1 MMRFAVA
8 VVCQKAQSMW
18 LHFILGFSILLPV
31 HLVLNDAVSEQ
42 YIVMVNLILGVF
54 IAVSLNHVLKGI
66 FDQDFL
72 RMHLMMARKKVVP
85 FVAMVMAAFFL
96 LQSLPLGCLV
106 FAVSGA
112 NGYILLLL
120 YLGLLHAVMYAQSIY
135 YILLPECSSLWVS
148 VLVFPLLLPMT
159 MMFAYVISRPGEG
172 VMLMALELLLALNLM
187 LLSLGP
193 YVIRWG
199 LGLKRG
205 Y

>member
-1 MMRFAVA
+1 M
-8 VVCQKAQSMW
+8 
-18 LHFILGFSILLPV
+18 
-31 HLVLNDAVSEQ
+31 LNDAVSEQ

-148 VLVFPLLLPMT
+148 VLVFPCYCP
-159 MMFAYVISRPGEG
+159 
-172 VMLMALELLLALNLM
+172 
-187 LLSLGP
+187 
-193 YVIRWG
+193 
-199 LGLKRG
+199 
-205 Y
+205 